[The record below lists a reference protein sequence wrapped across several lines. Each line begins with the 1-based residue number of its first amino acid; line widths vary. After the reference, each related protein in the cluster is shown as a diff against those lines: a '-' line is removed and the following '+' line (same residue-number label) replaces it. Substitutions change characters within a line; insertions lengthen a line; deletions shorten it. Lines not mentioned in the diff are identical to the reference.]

1 MNKRITVCLAV
12 LFLFS
17 LGNAESKKDAAMK
30 LRSISPQRDGYTWL
44 EMNAGYD
51 ADLDP
56 GAAEASLDACLYLDT
71 FDWEGEEY
79 EMCCNFWEVYLSVN
93 FTELDAPLT
102 SLWEGDYDDDTEER
116 VVYNGLLHEPHNDDY
131 SEDAFSDTV
140 GPSGYD
146 LMGMTAMG
154 NEASGVS
161 VVVTQ
166 YQAGY
171 EHWDSWNNRDYQY
184 VKVTVHNGSTTN
196 YTGGSVTIFND
207 NDAGGGWWPD
217 EECADWEDCTGDE
230 DAFLWH
236 KSGVYD
242 ATGLIYQYFDPAVV
256 DMDEDGTADF
266 DDPPYINAGMS
277 WVTGG
282 NSVNLGVY
290 EDPWGTFNVD
300 VFSELLEGYY
310 DYDDTYEADS
320 NATDLGSFITVNIGA
335 LAADAETSI
344 VVAFVGGEDSDEII
358 SNSKDASDRWAAGLK
373 VDDNSISLPSAF
385 NLKQNYP
392 NPFNPTTT
400 IAFEL
405 DRDGL
410 GQLDIFDINGKL
422 VKTLMQGVMLAGQHT
437 VQWDAT
443 GMNGQIVPSGVYFY
457 KLTQNGTSQSQKMVL
472 MR

>member
-1 MNKRITVCLAV
+1 MNKRIIAILSFLL
-12 LFLFS
+12 LFT
-17 LGNAESKKDAAMK
+17 LGNAESKREAALK
-30 LRSISPQRDGYTWL
+30 AKTVSPQRNVTWL
-44 EMNAGYD
+44 EMGPGYD
-51 ADLDP
+51 AGVDP

-71 FDWEGEEY
+71 FDWEGDNY

-93 FTELDAPLT
+93 FEELDSPLT

-116 VVYNGLLHEPHNDDY
+116 VVYNGHLHKPHNDSY
-131 SEDAFSDTV
+131 SEGTFADTV

-146 LMGMTAMG
+146 LMAMTAMG
-154 NEASGVS
+154 DETSGVS

-171 EHWDSWNNRDYQY
+171 EQWDSWNHRGYEY
-184 VKVTVHNGSTTN
+184 VKVTVHNGSTSK

-242 ATGLIYQYFDPAVV
+242 TTGLIYQYFDPAVV

-266 DDPPYINAGMS
+266 DDPHYIYAGMS

-282 NSVNLGVY
+282 DSVNLGVY

-320 NATDLGSFITVNIGA
+320 NATDLGSFITVYFGD
-335 LAADAETSI
+335 LEADAQTSV
-344 VVAFVGGEDSDEII
+344 VVAFVGGEDADEII
-358 SNSKDASDRWAAGLK
+358 DNSKDASDRWAAGLK
-373 VDDNSISLPSAF
+373 VDENSISLPSAF

-405 DRDGL
+405 DRDGR

-422 VKTLMQGVMLAGQHT
+422 IKTLMQGVMLAGQHT

-443 GMNGQIVPSGVYFY
+443 GMNGQIVSSGVYFY